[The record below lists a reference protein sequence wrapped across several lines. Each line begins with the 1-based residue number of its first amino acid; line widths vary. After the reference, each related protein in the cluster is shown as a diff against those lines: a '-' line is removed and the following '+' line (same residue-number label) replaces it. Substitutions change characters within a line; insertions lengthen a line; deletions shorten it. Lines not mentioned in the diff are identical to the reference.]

1 MKFTINFS
9 ANLTAFLLSVFLS
22 VWMTPFIVKTLGVEA
37 FGFVHL
43 TQNVINYFSI
53 ITVALRL
60 GCRSV
65 LFCCCPQG
73 RAGESKCV
81 YQQLFS
87 GLCFDFIAA
96 LAAACGFGFFIDRVM
111 NVPQAL
117 LADVRLSILIG
128 SVLFILTFLMAGFG
142 AAPFYANRLYITS
155 SIQAVQMLIRVL
167 SVLLLFA
174 CFAPKIWQIQLAA
187 LAGAVI
193 ASVLSFYF
201 FKKLIPWFSFRMKDL
216 SFRTSKEPISSWRM
230 EPVNQIGVLLF
241 LQIDLLTANLM
252 LGASAS
258 GKYAAIIQFPLL
270 LRSLAGTVA
279 SLFAPI
285 MTSYYSKGDMDGLM
299 NYANKAVRLNGLLL
313 ALPAALLGGLAG
325 PFLTIWLGPSFSS
338 IAPLLFIHA
347 GYLVVS
353 LAFMPLFYIWTA
365 FNQQKTPAIVTL
377 LLGAVNVV
385 LAVTLSGPAHLGLYG
400 ITLAGAIS
408 LILKNAI
415 FTPLYVSR
423 ITGYKKHVFF
433 KGIIGPLSAAVFA
446 WTVCKAIQF
455 IVKID
460 SWPSLIAT
468 GVTVSFFYAVF
479 AFMLVCTKEER
490 QLVLKRFRK
499 TKGACESLIL
509 KRLFDLTAAIF
520 LLCCTSV
527 IILFTIAVVRLK
539 IGSPVFFK
547 QVRPG
552 LHGKPF
558 TLYKFRTMT
567 DERDGEGNLLPDE
580 VRLTKTGRLIRKLSI
595 DEPSAPPECPEGRSE
610 PCRAA
615 AAFDGLSASLYRKTG
630 TAP

>member
-22 VWMTPFIVKTLGVEA
+22 VWLTPFIVKTLGVEA

-53 ITVALRL
+53 ITVALSSVVVRFFSVAAHRGEREKANAYISNYL
-60 GCRSV
+60 AASV
-65 LFCCCPQG
+65 LISLLLLLPL
-73 RAGESKCV
+73 AGS
-81 YQQLFS
+81 
-87 GLCFDFIAA
+87 A
-96 LAAACGFGFFIDRVM
+96 FFVDRVM

-117 LADVRLSILIG
+117 LADVRVSILIG
-128 SVLFILTFLMAGFG
+128 SLLFILTFLTAGFG

-155 SIQAVQMLIRVL
+155 SIQAVQMLVRVL

-216 SFRTSKEPISSWRM
+216 SFRTSKELFQAGAWSS
-230 EPVNQIGVLLF
+230 VNQIGVLLF

-347 GYLVVS
+347 GYLVIS

-408 LILKNAI
+408 LILKNAV
-415 FTPLYVSR
+415 FTPLFVSR
-423 ITGYKKHVFF
+423 ITGCKKHVFF

-446 WTVCKAIQF
+446 WTVCKAMQF
-455 IVKID
+455 VVKID
-460 SWPSLIAT
+460 GWTSLIAT
-468 GVTVSFFYAVF
+468 GVTVSFCYTVF

-499 TKGACESLIL
+499 TKGA
-509 KRLFDLTAAIF
+509 
-520 LLCCTSV
+520 V
-527 IILFTIAVVRLK
+527 
-539 IGSPVFFK
+539 
-547 QVRPG
+547 
-552 LHGKPF
+552 
-558 TLYKFRTMT
+558 
-567 DERDGEGNLLPDE
+567 NL
-580 VRLTKTGRLIRKLSI
+580 
-595 DEPSAPPECPEGRSE
+595 
-610 PCRAA
+610 
-615 AAFDGLSASLYRKTG
+615 
-630 TAP
+630 